1 MACTIYTVQIE
12 GKTKL
17 GYMARPRGGDWLED
31 DLRSVSQQ
39 QFDIVVSLLEDE
51 EAEELALTGEA
62 VLCSQRGLQFVRLP
76 IRDRGVPAI
85 DEATIKALSSLRE
98 LWRNGKAVV
107 THCRMGYGRAP
118 MIAACIMISEE
129 CGSDAAFEKLSA
141 ARGISVPE
149 TEEQRAWVQKYA
161 ELLGKQENAI

>member
-31 DLRSVSQQ
+31 DLRSVSQRG
-39 QFDIVVSLLEDE
+39 FDIVVSLLEDE
-51 EAEELALTGEA
+51 EAEELALTEEA
-62 VLCSQRGLQFVRLP
+62 SLCNRLGLQFVRLP
-76 IRDRGVPAI
+76 IRDRGVPEL
-85 DEATIKALSSLRE
+85 DEATMRALSSLRE

-118 MIAACIMISEE
+118 MIAACIMISTE
-129 CGSDAAFEKLSA
+129 CDSDTAFEKLSA

-149 TEEQRAWVQKYA
+149 TDEQRVWVQKYA
-161 ELLGKQENAI
+161 QVLGEEENAI

>member
-31 DLRSVSQQ
+31 DLRSISQQ
-39 QFDIVVSLLEDE
+39 RFEIVVSLLEDE
-51 EAEELALTGEA
+51 EAEELALTEEA
-62 VLCSQRGLQFVRLP
+62 GLCSRYGLQFVHIP
-76 IRDRGVPAI
+76 IRDRGVPEF
-85 DEATIKALSSLRE
+85 DKATMRALSSLRE
-98 LWRNGKAVV
+98 LWRSEQSVV

-149 TEEQRAWVQKYA
+149 MEEQRAWVQKYA